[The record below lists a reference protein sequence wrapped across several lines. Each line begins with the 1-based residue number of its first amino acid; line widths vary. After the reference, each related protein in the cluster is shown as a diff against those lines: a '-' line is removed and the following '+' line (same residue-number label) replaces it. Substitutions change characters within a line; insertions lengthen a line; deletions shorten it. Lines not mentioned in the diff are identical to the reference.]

1 MSTSESIDRGSVV
14 GRRISVLL
22 GGGLLAAL
30 AAGCSSGVAS
40 VSVQSPAAST
50 SSSGSADPSTAP
62 ASSPGSA
69 TSSVPPQSTAAATQP
84 LPAGT
89 RRNLPAGVF
98 YLLAG
103 RGLASLNLWQV
114 TVGGRERQLTHNR
127 RGFGIDAFDASAAG
141 IILADGSSSGDDLA
155 RLTPQGPS
163 LLRKTG
169 GQLALLRGSSPDIR
183 DDGMIGYVTP
193 PSQSGSRTGGYFE
206 IWTRRSFSG
215 RGTVLLKQRHPLAGP
230 VFGPHGQIAV
240 EGWGGA
246 GQKPSVLIY
255 SGSGVRRLLTGI
267 NAIPSLVAW
276 GEHAPALALA
286 FPAHAAELL
295 YLNGHRQLLP
305 PGWQPLTWNPAG
317 TELLMQSARALGIWS
332 MSSPGRVTRIGP
344 STPGVQILQADWLTM
359 KAPL

>member
-1 MSTSESIDRGSVV
+1 
-14 GRRISVLL
+14 
-22 GGGLLAAL
+22 
-30 AAGCSSGVAS
+30 

-50 SSSGSADPSTAP
+50 SSSGTADTSSAP
-62 ASSPGSA
+62 ATSPSPD
-69 TSSVPPQSTAAATQP
+69 TSTVPPQSTAAATQP
-84 LPAGT
+84 LPAST

-114 TVGGRERQLTHNR
+114 TESGRERQLTHNR

-141 IILADGSSSGDDLA
+141 IVLADGTSSGDDLA
-155 RLTPQGPS
+155 RLTPQGPL

-169 GQLALLRGSSPDIR
+169 DQPTLLRGSSPDIR

-193 PSQSGSRTGGYFE
+193 PSQSGSSTGNYFV
-206 IWTRRSFSG
+206 IWTRRSFDG
-215 RGTVLLKQRHPLAGP
+215 RGTVLLKQRHPLTGP

-255 SGSGVRRLLTGI
+255 SGDGVRRLLTGI

-276 GEHAPALALA
+276 GQHAPALALA

-295 YLNGHRQLLP
+295 YPNGRRQLLP
-305 PGWQPLTWNPAG
+305 SGWQPLTWNPDG
-317 TELLMQSARALGIWS
+317 TQLLMQSAHALGIWS
-332 MSSPGRVTRIGP
+332 MSSPGQVTRIGP
-344 STPGVQILQADWLTM
+344 STPGVQILQADWLAK

>member
-1 MSTSESIDRGSVV
+1 
-14 GRRISVLL
+14 
-22 GGGLLAAL
+22 LLAAL

-50 SSSGSADPSTAP
+50 SSSGTADPSSSPSP
-62 ASSPGSA
+62 AS
-69 TSSVPPQSTAAATQP
+69 SSVPPQSTTAATPP
-84 LPAGT
+84 LPAST
-89 RRNLPAGVF
+89 RHNLPPGVF

-114 TVGGRERQLTHNR
+114 TTDGRERQLTHNR
-127 RGFGIDAFDASAAG
+127 RGSGIDAFDASAAG
-141 IILADGSSSGDDLA
+141 VILADGTSSGDDLA
-155 RLTPQGPS
+155 RLTPQGPA

-169 GQLALLRGSSPDIR
+169 DQPALLRGSSPDIR

-193 PSQSGSRTGGYFE
+193 PSQSGRRSGNYFE

-255 SGSGVRRLLTGI
+255 AGDVVRRLLTGI
-267 NAIPSLVAW
+267 DAIPSLVAW
-276 GEHAPALALA
+276 GQHAPALALA

-295 YLNGHRQLLP
+295 YLDGHRQLLP
-305 PGWQPLTWNPAG
+305 SGWQPLTWNPDG

-332 MSSPGRVTRIGP
+332 MSAPYRVTRIGA
-344 STPGVQILQADWLTM
+344 STPGVQILQADWLAR